1 MKWRVELYIKASYNN
16 EWVDGL
22 SFRSKLD
29 LLQRHKQVRKNTFLI
44 YRQRGNGLREGSIKR
59 GHGLREGSIKK
70 REHYS
75 QSKFLFEKTTGPKNH
90 LALKRSLV

>member
-44 YRQRGNGLREGSIKR
+44 YIQRGNGLREGSIKR
-59 GHGLREGSIKK
+59 GHGLREGSIKNGNIIAN
-70 REHYS
+70 
-75 QSKFLFEKTTGPKNH
+75 QSFYLKKPLGPKTTW
-90 LALKRSLV
+90 R